1 MLDWTTIGKKINKK
15 EVFEMSNIDD
25 LKKLTESYPFAQ
37 IFSILYLEALAKNK
51 HISFDEALE
60 KHAYKVSDRAQLY
73 KLINQKE
80 ESTDITNQENELIN
94 EIKTELKNK
103 EPKPKSKEAE
113 SELKNEQIIVESDI
127 NEIAEVEKDTNT
139 DSKENQI
146 KEEEKEVDVE
156 ELKELESAKEETID
170 TPLEDEKFEKKENIL
185 KQETEEDK
193 DGKEEKELK
202 KEKEKQEPSDFDKS
216 ILAEVYKNNYELKN
230 TDDLSTDAEERFDE
244 ELDLSKVEKE
254 INDLKSIDNE
264 SLETNNNP
272 KSFSAWLYS
281 NNKSNDFEP
290 IGVGGKAPK
299 TIYLEF
305 DKPKREFYSP
315 SKKAKESLSE
325 NSLPISET
333 LAKIYASQGNIPKA
347 IKIYEKLQLVFPE
360 KKVFFASQ
368 IKNLK
373 SK

>member
-15 EVFEMSNIDD
+15 EVFEMSHIDD

-37 IFSILYLEALAKNK
+37 IFSILYLESLAKSK

-80 ESTDITNQENELIN
+80 ESTDIAHQKNELIN
-94 EIKTELKNK
+94 KIETEIKDK
-103 EPKPKSKEAE
+103 EPKAKSKEEE
-113 SELKNEQIIVESDI
+113 SELKNEQIIVESEI
-127 NEIAEVEKDTNT
+127 NASAESEKDTNT
-139 DSKENQI
+139 DSKENQS
-146 KEEEKEVDVE
+146 KEEAKEENV
-156 ELKELESAKEETID
+156 KEPKEPEAAKEETINAQ
-170 TPLEDEKFEKKENIL
+170 TENKQFEQKEN
-185 KQETEEDK
+185 
-193 DGKEEKELK
+193 ELK
-202 KEKEKQEPSDFDKS
+202 LETEKEKQEPSDFDKS
-216 ILAEVYKNNYELKN
+216 ILAEVYKNNYELNN
-230 TDDLSTDAEERFDE
+230 TDDLSIDTEERFEE

-254 INDLKSIDNE
+254 INDLKSTPNE
-264 SLETNNNP
+264 SEETNNNP
-272 KSFSAWLYS
+272 KSFSSWLYS
-281 NNKSNDFEP
+281 NNASNDIEP
-290 IGVGGKAPK
+290 ISVGAKAPK

>member
-1 MLDWTTIGKKINKK
+1 MLDWTTIGNKINKN
-15 EVFEMSNIDD
+15 EVFEMSHIDN

-37 IFSILYLEALAKNK
+37 IFSILYLNSLAKNK

-73 KLINQKE
+73 KLINEKE
-80 ESTDITNQENELIN
+80 ESNETLITKFGSNMEIESGLENKQKDTKKGHKITKVIENEDLN
-94 EIKTELKNK
+94 TEEIKINNQDQIEIIEKEKIELKG
-103 EPKPKSKEAE
+103 ESKNVQT
-113 SELKNEQIIVESDI
+113 KNEEF
-127 NEIAEVEKDTNT
+127 
-139 DSKENQI
+139 
-146 KEEEKEVDVE
+146 EEEEQQ
-156 ELKELESAKEETID
+156 T
-170 TPLEDEKFEKKENIL
+170 EDEAEKKE
-185 KQETEEDK
+185 ED
-193 DGKEEKELK
+193 
-202 KEKEKQEPSDFDKS
+202 QSDIDKS
-216 ILAEVYKNNYELKN
+216 ILAEVYKNNYQLKDIEDTPN
-230 TDDLSTDAEERFDE
+230 LRSDTERFKE
-244 ELDLSKVEKE
+244 ELDLSKVKEE
-254 INDLKSIDNE
+254 INNLKSIPNRDSEDN
-264 SLETNNNP
+264 SNSKT
-272 KSFSAWLYS
+272 FSAWLYS
-281 NNKSNDFEP
+281 NNKSDDFDSV
-290 IGVGGKAPK
+290 GVGTKKPK
-299 TIYLEF
+299 VIYLEF

>member
-15 EVFEMSNIDD
+15 EVFEMSHIDD

-80 ESTDITNQENELIN
+80 ESSDISHQENELIN
-94 EIKTELKNK
+94 EIETEIKNK
-103 EPKPKSKEAE
+103 EPKSKSKEDE
-113 SELKNEQIIVESDI
+113 SELKSEQIKVESTTETATDKKQDQSQEEEPELKSEPIKVESDI
-127 NEIAEVEKDTNT
+127 K
-139 DSKENQI
+139 KEN
-146 KEEEKEVDVE
+146 KEEIVKEPKDPKV
-156 ELKELESAKEETID
+156 AKEEN
-170 TPLEDEKFEKKENIL
+170 EL
-185 KQETEEDK
+185 KQETK
-193 DGKEEKELK
+193 
-202 KEKEKQEPSDFDKS
+202 KEKQEPSDFDKS

-230 TDDLSTDAEERFDE
+230 TDDLSNDAKERFEE

-254 INDLKSIDNE
+254 INDLKSTPNE
-264 SLETNNNP
+264 NLETNNNP
-272 KSFSAWLYS
+272 KSFSSWLYS
-281 NNKSNDFEP
+281 NSKSNDFEP
-290 IGVGGKAPK
+290 IGVGAKAPK

-325 NSLPISET
+325 NTLPISET

-347 IKIYEKLQLVFPE
+347 IGIYEKLQLVFPE
-360 KKVFFASQ
+360 KKVFFARQ